1 MVGHGS
7 KFGRKKE
14 QAIAALLTQRSID
27 EAARAVDIA
36 TRTLWRWLQVPEFK
50 AAYLRAR
57 REAVGQ
63 ATARLQQGSGAAAST
78 LLKIMLDQNAP
89 AASRVRAADCVL
101 THAAKAIE
109 LDDIEARVSALERAA
124 VGPKSNAI

>member
-109 LDDIEARVSALERAA
+109 LEDIEARVSALERAA
-124 VGPKSNAI
+124 VEPKSNAI